1 MTKAPLADI
10 PVHLITGFLGSGK
23 SSLIRHLIDH
33 KPASERWAILVN
45 EFGRVGIDQTFF
57 AGRDDVAVQALP
69 GGCLCCQLAT
79 VLQTSLV
86 QLLCRQRPDR
96 LIIEPSGLGHP
107 AGLLDLLQGEAF
119 VGVLELREVI
129 TVLDPRRLD
138 DRRALD
144 HATFRDQLA
153 LADGIALSMTD
164 MVAPERL
171 DAARE
176 WLAAQLPGTPWVEEA
191 PYGRLAVGR
200 VLEGGLHRAAE
211 PVARPSTHPVQADRP
226 VPWLDLDARAPMPG
240 APVREREESLGHVSL
255 GWRWHAEETFERE
268 ALERCLD
275 GLPAGLRVKGVF
287 HVVGGWIAVNRVV
300 GNEPASASEW
310 RRDSRLEVIGA
321 SGNLPDAD
329 ALDAGLAACR
339 V

>member
-1 MTKAPLADI
+1 MTQAPLADI

-33 KPASERWAILVN
+33 KPAGERWAILVN

-79 VLQTSLV
+79 LLQTSLV
-86 QLLCRQRPDR
+86 QLLRRQRPDR

-107 AGLLDLLQGEAF
+107 AGLLDMLRGEAF
-119 VGVLELREVI
+119 VGVLDLREVI

-138 DRRALD
+138 DRRALE

-153 LADGIALSMTD
+153 LADGIALTMTD
-164 MVAPERL
+164 LVIPERL
-171 DAARE
+171 DAARD
-176 WLAAQLPGTPWVEEA
+176 WLAAQLTGAPWVEDA
-191 PYGRLAVGR
+191 PYGRLPPGR
-200 VLEGGLHRAAE
+200 VLEGAPHRAADA
-211 PVARPSTHPVQADRP
+211 VARPSTHQAQAERP

-240 APVREREESLGHVSL
+240 APVREQGASLGHVSL
-255 GWRWHAEETFERE
+255 GWRWHAEEIFERA
-268 ALERCLD
+268 ALQRCLD

-287 HVVGGWIAVNRVV
+287 RIVDGWIAFNRVA
-300 GNEPASASEW
+300 GHEPASASEW

-321 SGNLPDAD
+321 PGSLPDAD
-329 ALDAGLAACR
+329 ALEAELAACR